1 MNAVSTLPPGAE
13 APGARAMVRKRVEL
27 WRRAC
32 VRGDAAV
39 LARAVAEQRAIPA
52 RLRASLGRLGD
63 LAAA

>member
-1 MNAVSTLPPGAE
+1 
-13 APGARAMVRKRVEL
+13 MVRKRVEL